1 MLLEEYKNQNDDM
14 IHMFLVYISKESTL
28 GDLYEYVK
36 ENKETYRY
44 PMYFYVTMSR
54 IDFIGNTNVLC
65 IVECTVRDLLRL
77 SSLTYIS
84 DYMLY
89 PFTAKVFCCLE
100 DHLQIDET
108 LLNQYL
114 EGSNEQQRTTIH
126 IHLSTLIKEHPHLI
140 STIQTQLYSVSNDV
154 DFYSIPSFSS
164 FDQLFSTIYNNFM
177 TPKDPSLKK
186 NSSIPIS
193 IQSTNHLFEYVPQQD
208 SDP

>member
-36 ENKETYRY
+36 ENKEIYKY
-44 PMYFYVTMSR
+44 PMYFYVTMNR

-89 PFTAKVFCCLE
+89 PFTAKVFCCFE
-100 DHLQIDET
+100 DH
-108 LLNQYL
+108 
-114 EGSNEQQRTTIH
+114 S
-126 IHLSTLIKEHPHLI
+126 
-140 STIQTQLYSVSNDV
+140 
-154 DFYSIPSFSS
+154 
-164 FDQLFSTIYNNFM
+164 
-177 TPKDPSLKK
+177 
-186 NSSIPIS
+186 
-193 IQSTNHLFEYVPQQD
+193 
-208 SDP
+208 